1 MPDIVIIED
10 DAAIRKLVCY
20 ALDNDGYT
28 AHGFDSA
35 EAFHASD
42 VKADLLILDIML
54 PDEDGISILKKI
66 RARGD
71 GANLPVMMLT
81 AKGNEYDKVEA
92 LDLGADD
99 YMTKPFGVMELLA
112 RVKALLRRAGRG
124 LQPATEDAPIEIDK
138 VRLDPGRRTVEVD
151 GREVHFTYKEFE
163 LLHYLMLNKGLAL
176 SRDQLLAAVW
186 GFAAEGESRT
196 VDMHIRLLRQKLGSQ
211 DHLIQT
217 VRGVGYKLEAGVQN

>member
-99 YMTKPFGVMELLA
+99 YMTKPFGVMELWHGS
-112 RVKALLRRAGRG
+112 RPSCGG
-124 LQPATEDAPIEIDK
+124 PAAACNRPRK
-138 VRLDPGRRTVEVD
+138 MPPSRLTRSGWIRPGEP
-151 GREVHFTYKEFE
+151 
-163 LLHYLMLNKGLAL
+163 
-176 SRDQLLAAVW
+176 
-186 GFAAEGESRT
+186 
-196 VDMHIRLLRQKLGSQ
+196 
-211 DHLIQT
+211 
-217 VRGVGYKLEAGVQN
+217 

>member
-20 ALDNDGYT
+20 ALDNDGYR
-28 AHGFDSA
+28 AHGFDTA
-35 EAFHASD
+35 EAFHGSD
-42 VKADLLILDIML
+42 VQPDLLILDIML

-66 RARGD
+66 RARVGGED
-71 GANLPVMMLT
+71 LPIMMLT

-92 LDLGADD
+92 LELGADD

-124 LQPATEDAPIEIDK
+124 QTTAPEDAPVQIDN
-138 VRLDPGRRTVEVD
+138 VRLDPARRIVEVN
-151 GREVHFTYKEFE
+151 GEEIHFTFKEFE
-163 LLHYLMLNKGLAL
+163 LLHYLMLNNGLAL
-176 SRDQLLAAVW
+176 SRDQLLESVW

-196 VDMHIRLLRQKLGSQ
+196 VDMHIRLLRQKLGSE
-211 DHLIQT
+211 DYLIQT
-217 VRGVGYKLEAGVQN
+217 VRGVGYKLEGGAQT